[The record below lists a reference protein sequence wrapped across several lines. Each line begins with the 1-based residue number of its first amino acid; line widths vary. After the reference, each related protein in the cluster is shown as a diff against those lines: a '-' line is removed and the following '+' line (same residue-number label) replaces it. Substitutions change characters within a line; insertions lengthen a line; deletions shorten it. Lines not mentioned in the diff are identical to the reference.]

1 MVQGTLRQL
10 IETPLL
16 TLATFQNSRE
26 WLELQKNEK
35 GKNMVPAI
43 KS

>member
-26 WLELQKNEK
+26 WIELQKNE